1 MKRGRLGAVRFSGAF
16 EGALAPAPGRH
27 LVDRMPRPLKVL
39 TVGEQIEALAR
50 LARQVDLNK
59 KVHESR
65 RGRIK
70 QFLFDAI
77 KELRALEVDDTKT
90 PF

>member
-1 MKRGRLGAVRFSGAF
+1 
-16 EGALAPAPGRH
+16 
-27 LVDRMPRPLKVL
+27 MPRPLKVL
-39 TVGEQIEALAR
+39 SIGEQIEALAR

-59 KVHESR
+59 KIHESR

-70 QFLFDAI
+70 QLLFEAI
-77 KELRALEVDDTKT
+77 KELRSLEVDDTQT